1 MMRGWVIRQA
11 VFLIPLAAFAAMAG
25 WFWLGLAPDR
35 DPSQIPSVMIGRPAP
50 DFDLPPLAAGSLGL
64 KSGALKG
71 RVTLVNFF
79 ASWCVPCRAEH
90 PLLFT
95 LAQDKRIELDGIAYK
110 NKASDT
116 EAYLAELGN
125 PYARIAVDQPGRAAI
140 DFGLTGVPETFL
152 IDRDGVIRFH
162 EAGPLTEDIIE
173 KRLKPL
179 IAELAK

>member
-1 MMRGWVIRQA
+1 MIMRRLL
-11 VFLIPLAAFAAMAG
+11 FLLPVLVFAAIAG

-35 DPSQIPSVMIGRPAP
+35 DPSQIPSVMIGKPVP
-50 DFDLPPLAAGSLGL
+50 QFDLPPLTAGSPGL
-64 KSGALKG
+64 KSGELKG

-95 LAQDKRIELDGIAYK
+95 LSQDKRIELDGIAYK
-110 NKASDT
+110 NKMSDT
-116 EAYLAELGN
+116 DAYLAELGN
-125 PYARIAVDQPGRAAI
+125 PYARIAVDQPGRVAI

-162 EAGPLTEDIIE
+162 EAGPLTDDIIE

-179 IAELAK
+179 IAELVK

>member
-1 MMRGWVIRQA
+1 MMRRLF
-11 VFLIPLAAFAAMAG
+11 FLLPVVVFAAIAG

-35 DPSQIPSVMIGRPAP
+35 DPSQIPSVLIGKQVPG
-50 DFDLPPLAAGSLGL
+50 FDLPPLAAGSLGL
-64 KSGALKG
+64 KNSELKG
-71 RVTLVNFF
+71 RVTLINFF

-95 LAQDKRIELDGIAYK
+95 LAQDKRIEIDGIAYK
-110 NKASDT
+110 NKTSDT
-116 EAYLAELGN
+116 DAYLAELGN
-125 PYARIAVDQPGRAAI
+125 PYARVAVDLPGRVAI

-162 EAGPLTEDIIE
+162 EAGPLTEDIIQ
-173 KRLKPL
+173 KQLKPL

>member
-1 MMRGWVIRQA
+1 MRKL
-11 VFLIPLAAFAAMAG
+11 VFALPLLAFTAIAG

-35 DPSQIPSVMIGRPAP
+35 DPSAIPSVMIGKPVPA
-50 DFDLPPLAAGSLGL
+50 FDLPPLVAGSPGL
-64 KSGALKG
+64 KTSELKG
-71 RVTLVNFF
+71 RVTLINFF

-95 LAQDKRIELDGIAYK
+95 LAQDRRIEIDGIAYK
-110 NKASDT
+110 NKMSDT
-116 EAYLAELGN
+116 QAYLAELGN
-125 PYARIAVDQPGRAAI
+125 PYARVAVDESGRAAI

-162 EAGPLTEDIIE
+162 EAGPLSEDVIE
-173 KRLKPL
+173 QQLKPL